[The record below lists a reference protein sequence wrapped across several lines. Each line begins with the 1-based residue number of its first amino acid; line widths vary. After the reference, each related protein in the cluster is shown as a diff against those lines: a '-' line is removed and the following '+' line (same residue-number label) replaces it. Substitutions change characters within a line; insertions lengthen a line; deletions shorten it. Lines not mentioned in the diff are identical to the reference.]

1 MASGFSVYL
10 ENLIQ
15 VAKYMDEAADAFDE
29 VKKTANGPGR
39 IAENALGFFGG
50 ASNFPVK
57 YQSMCQNVANGA
69 DQARGA
75 FLKAANEFIA
85 LEKRYAKRDEY
96 WAKKF
101 GVKADHIKPKIPDF
115 DNEKPPPDSGGEHK
129 PSPPGAPRVVPLP
142 PAKVMPPRQ
151 PTQTI

>member
-85 LEKRYAKRDEY
+85 LEKRYAKRDDY
-96 WAKKF
+96 WAKEF

-115 DNEKPPPDSGGEHK
+115 DNEKPPPGGGGQQQ
-129 PSPPGAPRVVPLP
+129 PAPPRVVPLP
-142 PAKVMPPRQ
+142 PAKVMPPKQ